1 MGLVKE
7 YNVTRYLSL
16 KTIQRVT
23 EKAEMPITDKV
34 TELWQQV
41 GLIEEGIVID
51 HYFWIVEDSH
61 NR

>member
-41 GLIEEGIVID
+41 GLIEEVIVID